1 MHKTIRAA
9 TLITGVALCCGVGTP
24 LWAVD
29 GVILIDQNKALAGN
43 VTPGDTPGYP
53 VTISLSGS
61 YRLSGNLTV
70 PNENTT
76 AIDVTGAASM
86 VSIDLNGFAIIGPT
100 ACDVAIPPVCSPV
113 AADPGN
119 IFGPGDGVR
128 SNIDGSL
135 TVRNGTIRG
144 MGRVAVFVSGAPLVI
159 VDQVQI
165 RDNGL
170 GGLFIG
176 IGNVTNSVVSRNG
189 GNGITLNQG
198 VVKGNH
204 ITRNGGS
211 GVIATG
217 LQINVLENTILQN
230 SAFGIDFSAAGAY
243 GSNILSSNVSGAV
256 SGSGVQVSGNVCNGV
271 ACP

>member
-1 MHKTIRAA
+1 MYAKIRAVTFIA
-9 TLITGVALCCGVGTP
+9 GVALYCGIATP

-43 VTPGDTPGYP
+43 VTPGDAPGFP

-76 AIDVTGAASM
+76 AIDVTGAASA
-86 VSIDLNGFAIIGPT
+86 VSIDLNGFAILGPT
-100 ACDVAIPPVCSPV
+100 VCDTSIPPVCSPV
-113 AADPGN
+113 AADPS
-119 IFGPGDGVR
+119 IFGPGVGIR
-128 SNIDGSL
+128 SSVDGSL
-135 TVRNGTIRG
+135 TIRNGAIRG
-144 MGRVAVFVSGAPLVI
+144 MGRNGVFVSGSPLVSL
-159 VDQVQI
+159 DQLQV

-176 IGNVTNSVVSRNG
+176 IGNVTNSIVSRNG
-189 GNGITLNQG
+189 GHGIILNQG

-211 GVIATG
+211 GVTASG

-230 SAFGIDFSAAGAY
+230 SAFGIDFGATGAY
-243 GSNILSSNVSGAV
+243 GSNVLSSNVSGAV
-256 SGSGVQVSGNVCNGV
+256 SGSAFQVSGNVCNG
-271 ACP
+271 ALCP